1 MLGWRGATGGRAALG
16 VGNRAAMEVGTVPHR
31 LRPYPS
37 LVMRPP
43 ATVSGQNGR
52 VSGRSGFWSG
62 LRVRAALGF
71 GITGLLVAVAGASL
85 TYALARNYLVHQR
98 EETAL
103 RQAYVN
109 ARLARNFLRA
119 EEPDVRAFLASL
131 GGGTASDSVL
141 RYRGE
146 SFATSLTIGPEEIP
160 RHLQQV
166 VSQGRTGHQRYRDA
180 DGELHLAVGLRVAA
194 VEADYYELFSL
205 EELEQTIELLARSLA
220 IGVAGAAAVAAM
232 LGWAAANRLVRPLR
246 PVADA
251 AERIAGGA
259 LDTRLEEPAD
269 PDLRRLTEA
278 FNQMAAAL
286 ESRIEREAR
295 FAADVS
301 HELRSPLAA
310 VAAAVEIIQRR
321 RDQLPPQVT
330 EAFAVLSA
338 KVTLFQRMVL
348 DLLEISR
355 LDGGT
360 AVVSEDLIDVRHLLD
375 RMVELHGAAGTPID
389 VDAAAPIHIR
399 GDRRRLAQAVANI
412 FDNANRYAG
421 GVTGVGVRVPRP
433 GWIRI
438 EIDDRGPG
446 ISEEERDAIFGR
458 FARGLAG
465 VEAGSNSGTGL
476 GLALTAEHVHLHGGR
491 VWVEEAPGGGA
502 RFVVDVPAGAP

>member
-1 MLGWRGATGGRAALG
+1 MAPSVNRTALGPADPPALRVRTAPDRAWRAAA
-16 VGNRAAMEVGTVPHR
+16 VRPQTVPGGKNGQ
-31 LRPYPS
+31 
-37 LVMRPP
+37 
-43 ATVSGQNGR
+43 VS
-52 VSGRSGFWSG
+52 SRSRFWSG
-62 LRVRAALGF
+62 LRVRAAFGF
-71 GITGLLVAVAGASL
+71 GITGLIVAVAGASL
-85 TYALARNYLVHQR
+85 TYALARSYLVDQR
-98 EETAL
+98 EDTAI

-109 ARLARNFLRA
+109 ARLARNILRA
-119 EEPDVRAFLASL
+119 EAPDVRAFLASL

-160 RHLQQV
+160 RDLQRV
-166 VSQGRTGHQRYRDA
+166 VGLGHAGHQRYRDA
-180 DGELHLAVGLRVAA
+180 GGNLRLAVGVRLAA

-205 EELEQTIELLARSLA
+205 AELEDTVELLARSLA
-220 IGVAGAAAVAAM
+220 SGVAGAALIAAM
-232 LGWAAANRLVRPLR
+232 VGWAAANRLVRPLR

-259 LDTRLEEPAD
+259 LDTRLAEPAD

-286 ESRIEREAR
+286 ESRIERETR

-310 VAAAVEIIQRR
+310 VSAAVEIIQRR

-338 KVTLFQRMVL
+338 KVSLFRRMVL

-360 AVVSEDLIDVRHLLD
+360 AVVSDDLIDLRHLLD
-375 RMVELHGAAGTPID
+375 RLVDQHAAPGTPID
-389 VDAAAPIHIR
+389 VDADAPTHIR

-412 FDNANRYAG
+412 LDNANRYAG
-421 GVTGVGVRVPRP
+421 GAMRVRVVVPSP
-433 GWIRI
+433 GWVRLEI
-438 EIDDRGPG
+438 EDHGPG

-458 FARGLAG
+458 FARGAAG
-465 VEAGSNSGTGL
+465 VEAGSDSGTGL
-476 GLALTAEHVHLHGGR
+476 GLALTAEHVRLHGGR
-491 VWVEEAPGGGA
+491 VWVEDAPDGGA
-502 RFVVDVPAGAP
+502 RFVIDIPAGVP

>member
-1 MLGWRGATGGRAALG
+1 MALSVNRTAPGLAGPAANGGR
-16 VGNRAAMEVGTVPHR
+16 RAPGPPWRSPV
-31 LRPYPS
+31 LRPQAP
-37 LVMRPP
+37 VR
-43 ATVSGQNGR
+43 GQNGS
-52 VSGRSGFWSG
+52 VSGRSRFWSG
-62 LRVRAALGF
+62 LRVRAAVGF
-71 GITGLLVAVAGASL
+71 GITGLIVAVAGASL
-85 TYALARNYLVHQR
+85 TYALARGYLVAQR
-98 EETAL
+98 EDTAI

-109 ARLARNFLRA
+109 ARLARNILRA
-119 EEPDVRAFLASL
+119 EAPDVRAFLASL

-141 RYRGE
+141 RFRGE

-160 RHLQQV
+160 RDLQLV
-166 VSQGRTGHQRYRDA
+166 VGEGRAGHQRYRDA
-180 DGELHLAVGLRVAA
+180 GGRLHLAVGVRLAA

-205 EELEQTIELLARSLA
+205 AELEDTIGLLARSLA
-220 IGVAGAAAVAAM
+220 SGVAGAAVVAAM
-232 LGWAAANRLVRPLR
+232 VGWAAANRLVRPLR

-259 LDTRLEEPAD
+259 LDTRLGEPAD

-286 ESRIEREAR
+286 ESRIERETR

-338 KVTLFQRMVL
+338 KVALFQRMVL

-360 AVVSEDLIDVRHLLD
+360 AVVSDDIIDLRHLLD
-375 RMVELHGAAGTPID
+375 RLVDQHATGTPVD
-389 VDAAAPIHIR
+389 VDADAPTHIR

-412 FDNANRYAG
+412 LDNAKRYAG
-421 GVTGVGVRVPRP
+421 GATRVRITVPSQ
-433 GWIRI
+433 GWIRV
-438 EIDDRGPG
+438 EIDDAGPG
-446 ISEEERDAIFGR
+446 IGEEERDAIFGR
-458 FARGLAG
+458 FARGVAG
-465 VEAGSNSGTGL
+465 VEAGSDSGTGL
-476 GLALTAEHVHLHGGR
+476 GLALTAEHVRLHGGR
-491 VWVEEAPGGGA
+491 VWVEDAPDGGA
-502 RFVVDVPAGAP
+502 RFLVDIPTGLP

>member
-1 MLGWRGATGGRAALG
+1 MAPSVNRTALGPADPPALRVRTAPDRAWRAAA
-16 VGNRAAMEVGTVPHR
+16 VRPQTVPGGKNGQ
-31 LRPYPS
+31 
-37 LVMRPP
+37 
-43 ATVSGQNGR
+43 VS
-52 VSGRSGFWSG
+52 SRSRFWSG
-62 LRVRAALGF
+62 LRVRAAFGF
-71 GITGLLVAVAGASL
+71 GITGLIVAVAGASL
-85 TYALARNYLVHQR
+85 TYALARSYLVDQR
-98 EETAL
+98 EDTAI

-109 ARLARNFLRA
+109 ARLARNILRA
-119 EEPDVRAFLASL
+119 EAPDVRAFLASL

-160 RHLQQV
+160 RDLQRV
-166 VSQGRTGHQRYRDA
+166 VGLGHAGHQRYRDA
-180 DGELHLAVGLRVAA
+180 GGNLRLAVGVRLAA

-205 EELEQTIELLARSLA
+205 AELEDTVELLARSLA
-220 IGVAGAAAVAAM
+220 SGVAGAALIAAM
-232 LGWAAANRLVRPLR
+232 VGWAAANRLVRPLR

-259 LDTRLEEPAD
+259 LDTRLAEPAD

-286 ESRIEREAR
+286 ESRIERETR

-310 VAAAVEIIQRR
+310 VSAAVEIIQRR

-338 KVTLFQRMVL
+338 KVSLFRRMVL

-360 AVVSEDLIDVRHLLD
+360 AVVSDDLIDLRHLLD
-375 RMVELHGAAGTPID
+375 RLVDQHAAPGIPID
-389 VDAAAPIHIR
+389 VDADAPTHIR

-412 FDNANRYAG
+412 LDNANRYAG
-421 GVTGVGVRVPRP
+421 GAMRVRVVVPSP
-433 GWIRI
+433 GWVRLEI
-438 EIDDRGPG
+438 EDHGPG

-458 FARGLAG
+458 FARGAAG
-465 VEAGSNSGTGL
+465 VEAGSDSGTGL
-476 GLALTAEHVHLHGGR
+476 GLALTAEHVRLHGGR
-491 VWVEEAPGGGA
+491 VWVEDAPDGGA
-502 RFVVDVPAGAP
+502 RFVIDIPAGVP

>member
-1 MLGWRGATGGRAALG
+1 MRRQ
-16 VGNRAAMEVGTVPHR
+16 GTV
-31 LRPYPS
+31 S
-37 LVMRPP
+37 D
-43 ATVSGQNGR
+43 QNGQ
-52 VSGRSGFWSG
+52 VSGRAGFWSG

-71 GITGLLVAVAGASL
+71 GVIGFLVAVAGASL
-85 TYALARNYLVHQR
+85 TYALARNYLVDQR
-98 EETAL
+98 EDTAL

-160 RHLQQV
+160 RDLQQV
-166 VSQGRTGHQRYRDA
+166 VSQGRVGHQRYRDA
-180 DGELHLAVGLRVAA
+180 DGGLHLAVGLRVAA

-259 LDTRLEEPAD
+259 LDTRLDEPAD

-375 RMVELHGAAGTPID
+375 RMVDLHGAVGTPID
-389 VDAAAPIHIR
+389 VDAAAPVHIR

-412 FDNANRYAG
+412 FDNASRYAG
-421 GVTGVGVRVPRP
+421 GVTRVGVRTPRP

-491 VWVEEAPGGGA
+491 VWAEEAPGGGA
-502 RFVVDVPAGAP
+502 RFVVDIPARAP

>member
-1 MLGWRGATGGRAALG
+1 MAPSVNRTELRLADPSALRVRTAPLRSRRGAA
-16 VGNRAAMEVGTVPHR
+16 V
-31 LRPYPS
+31 RPLAP
-37 LVMRPP
+37 VR
-43 ATVSGQNGR
+43 GQNGQ
-52 VSGRSGFWSG
+52 VSGRARFWSG
-62 LRVRAALGF
+62 LRVRAAFGF
-71 GITGLLVAVAGASL
+71 GITGLIVAVAGASL
-85 TYALARNYLVHQR
+85 TYALARSYLVAQR
-98 EETAL
+98 EDTAI

-109 ARLARNFLRA
+109 ARLARNILRA
-119 EEPDVRAFLASL
+119 EAPDVRAFLASL

-160 RHLQQV
+160 RNLQRV
-166 VSQGRTGHQRYRDA
+166 VGDGHAGHQRYRDA
-180 DGELHLAVGLRVAA
+180 GGRLHLVVGVRLAA

-205 EELEQTIELLARSLA
+205 AELEDTIDLLARSLA
-220 IGVAGAAAVAAM
+220 GGVAGAAAVAAM
-232 LGWAAANRLVRPLR
+232 VGWAAANRLVRPLR

-259 LDTRLEEPAD
+259 LDTRLGEPAD

-286 ESRIEREAR
+286 ESRIERETR

-310 VAAAVEIIQRR
+310 VSAAVEIIQRR

-330 EAFAVLSA
+330 EAFAVLAA
-338 KVTLFQRMVL
+338 KVSLFQRMVL

-360 AVVSEDLIDVRHLLD
+360 AVVSDDLIDLRHLLD
-375 RMVELHGAAGTPID
+375 RLVDQHAAPGTPID
-389 VDAAAPIHIR
+389 VDGDAPTHIR
-399 GDRRRLAQAVANI
+399 GDRRRLAQAVANVL
-412 FDNANRYAG
+412 DNANRYAG
-421 GVTGVGVRVPRP
+421 GATSVRVTAPSP
-433 GWIRI
+433 GWVRL

-458 FARGLAG
+458 FARGTAG
-465 VEAGSNSGTGL
+465 VEAGSESGTGL
-476 GLALTAEHVHLHGGR
+476 GLALTAEHVRLHGGR
-491 VWVEEAPGGGA
+491 VWVEDAPDGGA
-502 RFVVDVPAGAP
+502 RFLVEIPTGVS

>member
-1 MLGWRGATGGRAALG
+1 MARIANPAAVGSADPTVLRARAARG
-16 VGNRAAMEVGTVPHR
+16 QSRPAPVVRPQAAAG
-31 LRPYPS
+31 S
-37 LVMRPP
+37 
-43 ATVSGQNGR
+43 QNGQ
-52 VSGRSGFWSG
+52 VSSRSRFWSG

-71 GITGLLVAVAGASL
+71 GITGLIVAVAGASL
-85 TYALARNYLVHQR
+85 TYALARSYLVDQR
-98 EETAL
+98 EDTAI

-109 ARLARNFLRA
+109 ARLARNILRA
-119 EEPDVRAFLASL
+119 EAPDVRAFLASL

-141 RYRGE
+141 QYRGE

-160 RHLQQV
+160 RDLQRV
-166 VSQGRTGHQRYRDA
+166 VGSGQAGHQRYRDA
-180 DGELHLAVGLRVAA
+180 GGNLHLAVGVRLAA

-205 EELEQTIELLARSLA
+205 AELEDTIELLARSLA
-220 IGVAGAAAVAAM
+220 SGVAGAAAVAAM
-232 LGWAAANRLVRPLR
+232 VGWAAANRLVRPLR

-259 LDTRLEEPAD
+259 LDTRLAEPAD

-286 ESRIEREAR
+286 ESRIERETR

-310 VAAAVEIIQRR
+310 VSAAVEIIQRR

-338 KVTLFQRMVL
+338 KVSLFRRMVL

-360 AVVSEDLIDVRHLLD
+360 AVMSDDLIDLPHLLD
-375 RMVELHGAAGTPID
+375 RLVDQHAAAGTPIE
-389 VDAAAPIHIR
+389 VDPDTPTHIR

-412 FDNANRYAG
+412 LDNANRYAG
-421 GVTGVGVRVPRP
+421 GVTRVGVTIPSE
-433 GWIRI
+433 GWIRL
-438 EIDDRGPG
+438 EIDDHGPG
-446 ISEEERDAIFGR
+446 ISEEERDAVFGR
-458 FARGLAG
+458 FARGAAG
-465 VEAGSNSGTGL
+465 VEAGSDSGTGL
-476 GLALTAEHVHLHGGR
+476 GLALTAEHVRLHGGR
-491 VWVEEAPGGGA
+491 VWVEDAPDGGA
-502 RFVVDVPAGAP
+502 RFVIDIPTGLP

>member
-1 MLGWRGATGGRAALG
+1 M
-16 VGNRAAMEVGTVPHR
+16 TVTC
-31 LRPYPS
+31 
-37 LVMRPP
+37 PP
-43 ATVSGQNGR
+43 ATAGGQNGQ
-52 VSGRSGFWSG
+52 VSSRSRSWSG

-71 GITGLLVAVAGASL
+71 GITGLIVAVAGASL
-85 TYALARNYLVHQR
+85 TYALARSYLIEQR
-98 EETAL
+98 EDTAV

-109 ARLARNFLRA
+109 ARLARNILRVEA
-119 EEPDVRAFLASL
+119 PDVRAFLASL
-131 GGGTASDSVL
+131 GGGGTASDSVL

-160 RHLQQV
+160 RDLQRV
-166 VSQGRTGHQRYRDA
+166 VGQGRAGHQRYRDA
-180 DGELHLAVGLRVAA
+180 SGRLQLAVGARLAA
-194 VEADYYELFSL
+194 VEADYYELFPLDEL
-205 EELEQTIELLARSLA
+205 EETIELLARSLA
-220 IGVAGAAAVAAM
+220 IGVAGAAIVAAM
-232 LGWAAANRLVRPLR
+232 VGWTAANRLVRPLR

-259 LDTRLEEPAD
+259 LDTRLDEPAD
-269 PDLRRLTEA
+269 PDLRRLTDA

-286 ESRIEREAR
+286 ESRIERETR

-338 KVTLFQRMVL
+338 KVSLFQRMVL

-360 AVVSEDLIDVRHLLD
+360 AVVSEDLIDLRHLLD
-375 RMVELHGAAGTPID
+375 RMVHQHASGTPID
-389 VDAAAPIHIR
+389 IDPTAPTHIR

-412 FDNANRYAG
+412 FDNADRYAG
-421 GVTGVGVRVPRP
+421 GVTRVGVTVPGQ
-433 GWIRI
+433 GWVRLAF
-438 EIDDRGPG
+438 EDSGPG

-458 FARGLAG
+458 FARGVAG
-465 VEAGSNSGTGL
+465 VEAGSSSGTGL
-476 GLALTAEHVHLHGGR
+476 GLALTAEHIRLHGGR
-491 VWVEEAPGGGA
+491 VWVEDARGGGA
-502 RFVVDVPAGAP
+502 LFLVDIPTGAP

>member
-1 MLGWRGATGGRAALG
+1 MTTRGPTIVVETG
-16 VGNRAAMEVGTVPHR
+16 P
-31 LRPYPS
+31 
-37 LVMRPP
+37 RPP
-43 ATVSGQNGR
+43 PSYRARPMGPHAPASGQNGQ

-85 TYALARNYLVHQR
+85 TYALARNYLVDQR
-98 EETAL
+98 EDTAI

-109 ARLARNFLRA
+109 ARLARNILRA
-119 EEPDVRAFLASL
+119 QEPDVRGFLASL
-131 GGGTASDSVL
+131 GGGTASESVL

-146 SFATSLTIGPEEIP
+146 AFATSLATGPEEVP
-160 RHLQQV
+160 RDLQQV
-166 VSQGRTGHQRYRDA
+166 VGQGHAGHQRYRDA
-180 DGELHLAVGLRVAA
+180 GGDLHLAVGVPVAA

-205 EELEQTIELLARSLA
+205 AELEETIELLARSLA
-220 IGVAGAAAVAAM
+220 SGVAGAALVAAM
-232 LGWAAANRLVRPLR
+232 VGWAAANRLVRPLR

-251 AERIAGGA
+251 AERIAAGA
-259 LDTRLEEPAD
+259 LDTRLDEPAD

-286 ESRIEREAR
+286 ESRIERETR

-330 EAFAVLSA
+330 EAFTVLSA
-338 KVTLFQRMVL
+338 KVSLFQRMVL

-360 AVVSEDLIDVRHLLD
+360 AVVSDDLIDLRHLLD
-375 RMVELHGAAGTPID
+375 RMVDLHAAEGTPIEI
-389 VDAAAPIHIR
+389 DATAPAHVR

-421 GVTGVGVRVPRP
+421 GVTRVGVTVPRP
-433 GWIRI
+433 GCIRL

-458 FARGLAG
+458 FARGVAG

-476 GLALTAEHVHLHGGR
+476 GLALTSEHVHLHGGT
-491 VWVEEAPGGGA
+491 VWVEDADGGGA
-502 RFVVDVPAGAP
+502 RFVVDLPTGEP

>member
-1 MLGWRGATGGRAALG
+1 M
-16 VGNRAAMEVGTVPHR
+16 
-31 LRPYPS
+31 
-37 LVMRPP
+37 
-43 ATVSGQNGR
+43 
-52 VSGRSGFWSG
+52 SGRSRFWSG
-62 LRVRAALGF
+62 LRVRAAFGF
-71 GITGLLVAVAGASL
+71 GVTGLIVAVAGASL
-85 TYALARNYLVHQR
+85 TYAVARGYLVEQR
-98 EETAL
+98 EDTAI

-109 ARLARNFLRA
+109 ARLARNILRA
-119 EEPDVRAFLASL
+119 QEPDVRAFLASL

-160 RHLQQV
+160 RGLQRV
-166 VSQGRTGHQRYRDA
+166 VGQGDAGHQRYRDA
-180 DGELHLAVGLRVAA
+180 GGNLRLVVGVRVAA
-194 VEADYYELFSL
+194 VGADYYELFSL
-205 EELEQTIELLARSLA
+205 AELEATIELLARSLA
-220 IGVAGAAAVAAM
+220 IGVAGAALVAAM
-232 LGWAAANRLVRPLR
+232 VGWAAANRLVRPLR

-259 LDTRLEEPAD
+259 LDTRLDEPAD

-286 ESRIEREAR
+286 ESRIERETR

-338 KVTLFQRMVL
+338 KVSLFQRMVL

-360 AVVSEDLIDVRHLLD
+360 AVVSDDLIDLRHLLD
-375 RMVELHGAAGTPID
+375 RMVDLHGANGAPID
-389 VDAAAPIHIR
+389 IDASAPAHIR

-412 FDNANRYAG
+412 FDNASRYAG
-421 GVTGVGVRVPRP
+421 GVTRVGVTVPRP

-438 EIDDRGPG
+438 EVEDRGAG

-458 FARGLAG
+458 FARGVAG
-465 VEAGSNSGTGL
+465 VEAGSSSGSGL
-476 GLALTAEHVHLHGGR
+476 GLALTAEHVRLHGGR
-491 VWVEEAPGGGA
+491 VWVEEAPDGGA
-502 RFVVDVPAGAP
+502 RFVVDIPAGEP